1 MKRILLSI
9 LSILSFLFLFSQN
22 INGQWVSSTGLAS
35 KNITSIVK
43 TSDKMFAG
51 ARTNIFTS
59 GEIFVSTDYGISFS
73 LVNMGFNPSGI
84 FSMISF
90 NDTVIAGTY
99 EKGVAISTNNGVN
112 WVLNNVNSQFGP
124 GVFTMIKNKSN
135 IIAFLNGG
143 TALYISSNGGF
154 NWTGISGHNMSVINN
169 FYASGDTVF
178 AAHRHGVSYSTNNGY
193 NWTRPTNNGLTA
205 NPDMST
211 PTNSIIKINDKLIC
225 GELRKLFVSTD
236 NGNNWTQAGSLE
248 LSQNSIFT
256 DIIRHNNKLITGVY
270 SLISP
275 NPYGVYIDEN
285 FNFNWS
291 NITSGL
297 PAGCIIY
304 ELMIHNGRLYAG
316 LQANGVYS
324 IDLNGLTNIKNSDLI
339 NDYQLIEC
347 FPNPFNPITNIKV
360 NLKESSEVSLS
371 IYNSSGEKIEE
382 LYNGK
387 LNRGTSEFKW
397 IATNKS
403 SGIYFIVMNAGGNKT
418 VQKIVLMK

>member
-1 MKRILLSI
+1 MKLLL

-43 TSDKMFAG
+43 TSGKIFAG
-51 ARTNIFTS
+51 VRTNIFTS
-59 GEIFVSTDYGISFS
+59 GEMFVSTDNGISFS

-99 EKGVAISTNNGVN
+99 EKGVAISVDNGN
-112 WVLNNVNSQFGP
+112 SWVLNSVNTQIAP
-124 GVFTMIKNKSN
+124 GVFAIIKNKSN
-135 IIAFLNGG
+135 IIAYVNGG
-143 TALYISSNGGF
+143 PALYISSNGGF

-193 NWTRPTNNGLTA
+193 NWTRPSNIGLTA

-256 DIIRHNNKLITGVY
+256 DIIRHNNKLITSVY

-275 NPYGVYIDEN
+275 NPYGVFFDEN
-285 FNFNWS
+285 MNFNWS
-291 NITSGL
+291 NVSSGL
-297 PAGCIIY
+297 PAGSIIY
-304 ELMIHNGRLYAG
+304 ELMIHNGRLYAC
-316 LQANGVYS
+316 LQANGVNS
-324 IDLNGLTNIKNSDLI
+324 MDLNGLTNIKNSNFI
-339 NDYQLIEC
+339 NDFNLVEC

-360 NLKESSEVSLS
+360 NLKETSEVNLS
-371 IYNSSGEKIEE
+371 IYNSTGEKIED
-382 LYNGK
+382 LYKGN
-387 LNRGTSEFKW
+387 LSMGTSEFKW
-397 IATNKS
+397 IATDQS
-403 SGIYFIVMNAGGNKT
+403 SGIYFVVMNASGNKT